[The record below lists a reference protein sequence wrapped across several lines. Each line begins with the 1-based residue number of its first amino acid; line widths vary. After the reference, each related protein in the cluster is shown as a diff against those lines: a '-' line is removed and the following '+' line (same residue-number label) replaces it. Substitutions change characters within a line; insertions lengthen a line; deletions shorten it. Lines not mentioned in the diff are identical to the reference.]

1 MHTCLS
7 THVYTHWSHTHSKL
21 TDMCTIKQ
29 YRFSL
34 VRNVERSIS
43 NKMDTF
49 CCEGNVHFFILL
61 RKNVSAVSSKV
72 GELLVCI
79 LVTAINYIDID
90 DTYR

>member
-1 MHTCLS
+1 
-7 THVYTHWSHTHSKL
+7 
-21 TDMCTIKQ
+21 MCTIKQ

-49 CCEGNVHFFILL
+49 CCEGNVHFFHFLL
-61 RKNVSAVSSKV
+61 TNVSAVSSKV

-79 LVTAINYIDID
+79 LVVFRQLLITSTLMIHIVSYSACDLRNKYP
-90 DTYR
+90 YVHV